1 MTDRRAV
8 VCGAGGFIGHHLVR
22 RLAADGYWVR
32 GVDVKHPEWSPSA
45 ADEFCVADL
54 RDPDAA
60 VAALTVPGGCDEVYQ
75 LAADMGGMGFI
86 HAAEAEIMRHSVLV
100 NANVVEAA
108 GAVGVGRYFF
118 ASCVC
123 VYRDMLVGEDELRE
137 DDAYP
142 AQPDNEYG
150 WEKLYSER
158 MVAAFGRHHGFD
170 VRIARFQN
178 CYGPEG
184 TWQGGREKAPAAL
197 CRKVAQSTDG
207 TIEVWGDGT
216 AVRNFIY
223 VADLVR
229 AVRLLVDSD
238 VDEPVNIGTPRV
250 RERQRAGRH
259 RRRGGRQGGHAALG
273 PGRGRRPV
281 PQLQQ
286 RSHRGT
292 RLRPGALPAG
302 RHRRDLPVDRRAG
315 RRVAQL
321 IAAAALVAASAACGS
336 GDGSDGADVA
346 GDPGAG
352 SAAAA
357 TTAPATTAPAT
368 TAPITTGAGG
378 ASAIPAGDLVPE
390 VVRTM
395 PHDTAAFTEG
405 YVLEDGQLFES
416 TGLYGESS
424 VREVDPATGRAIRT
438 VPVDEQYF
446 GEGLELVDGR
456 LMLLTWREGTALVF
470 DPSTFELVAEYGYEG
485 EGWGLCRLDDR
496 LVMSNGSDEL
506 TFRDP
511 ATFAAVGSVRV
522 RDQDDPVANL
532 NELECVDGEVWANV
546 WQTDRIVRI
555 DPTTGQVVSNVDV
568 SGLLTEAAACRHRR
582 DERHRPRRR
591 DRPVPADREV
601 LADGVRGAVRPR
613 PGLSWQ

>member
-1 MTDRRAV
+1 MD
-8 VCGAGGFIGHHLVR
+8 C
-22 RLAADGYWVR
+22 
-32 GVDVKHPEWSPSA
+32 
-45 ADEFCVADL
+45 
-54 RDPDAA
+54 
-60 VAALTVPGGCDEVYQ
+60 
-75 LAADMGGMGFI
+75 
-86 HAAEAEIMRHSVLV
+86 
-100 NANVVEAA
+100 
-108 GAVGVGRYFF
+108 
-118 ASCVC
+118 
-123 VYRDMLVGEDELRE
+123 
-137 DDAYP
+137 
-142 AQPDNEYG
+142 
-150 WEKLYSER
+150 
-158 MVAAFGRHHGFD
+158 
-170 VRIARFQN
+170 
-178 CYGPEG
+178 
-184 TWQGGREKAPAAL
+184 
-197 CRKVAQSTDG
+197 
-207 TIEVWGDGT
+207 
-216 AVRNFIY
+216 
-223 VADLVR
+223 
-229 AVRLLVDSD
+229 
-238 VDEPVNIGTPRV
+238 
-250 RERQRAGRH
+250 
-259 RRRGGRQGGHAALG
+259 
-273 PGRGRRPV
+273 
-281 PQLQQ
+281 
-286 RSHRGT
+286 
-292 RLRPGALPAG
+292 
-302 RHRRDLPVDRRAG
+302 RAG

-336 GDGSDGADVA
+336 GDGSDVA

-357 TTAPATTAPAT
+357 TTVPATTAPAT

-555 DPTTGQVVSNVDV
+555 DPTTGQVVSNVDA
-568 SGLLTEAAACRHRR
+568 SGLLTEA
-582 DERHRPRRR
+582 ERAGTDVMNGIAHVDGT
-591 DRPVPADREV
+591 DRFLLTGKYWPTVFEVRFVPA
-601 LADGVRGAVRPR
+601 
-613 PGLSWQ
+613 PG